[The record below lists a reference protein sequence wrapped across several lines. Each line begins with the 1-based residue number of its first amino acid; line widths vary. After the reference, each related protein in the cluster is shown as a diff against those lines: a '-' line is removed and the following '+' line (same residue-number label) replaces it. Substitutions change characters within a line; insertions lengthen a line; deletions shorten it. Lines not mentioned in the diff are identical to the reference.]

1 MGAADSFD
9 DDHPAAG
16 PNHAAGGEG
25 SLPTGGPG
33 SPGSEP
39 TDVTGRREGRDSPT
53 LSTLTADK
61 AVRDPSD
68 PHDFVIQV
76 NPPTVTDSSAPRG
89 DDVGSEAQHTLVA
102 PRCGDSS
109 AGHAP
114 TAHGERPVPAIEGYE
129 ILGELGRGGVGVV
142 YRARQVRLNR
152 LCALK
157 MILAGAHADAP
168 AVVRFLAEAEA
179 VAQLHHP
186 NVVQI
191 YHVGEVGGLPYFEL
205 EYLDGGSL
213 DRRLDGTPWPAQR
226 AAELIE
232 SLARGV
238 AEAHRLGIV
247 HRDLKPGNVLLATDG
262 TPKVADFGLAKS
274 QAIDSG
280 LTRTDSIMG
289 SPGYMAPEQAQG
301 RNREVGPAA
310 DVYALGAIL
319 YELLTGRPPFRA
331 ATVLETLEQVKN
343 AEAVPP
349 SKLLPGLAR
358 DLETICLKCLQK
370 DRSRRY
376 LTVKDMADDLHRWLT
391 GASISARPVSQWE
404 RAWRWAK
411 RRPAVA
417 GLSVLILLIS
427 AVSFVLIAWLWARAE
442 DRADAAVLARDRADR
457 LARDESEA
465 RRATQRE
472 RQNAVDSLYRAL
484 VREARAVRLA
494 RKTGYRLQVRDL
506 IKQALRSDA
515 RTREVEE
522 LRREAVACMG
532 DFAGSEPRLWSDLPK
547 GAVVS
552 AMSAHPDSASVA
564 LGLSDGT
571 VSVRSLPGGAERAR
585 LRGHEMGLSDVAVA
599 PGNRRLIA
607 ADVGG
612 TITVWESKEGDAWSR
627 TRTIAADRPLPGYRV
642 GRPVSLAVTP
652 DGKTLA
658 VCSALATSIS
668 LWDLATGTPAGRL
681 SVPGRE
687 QLTCLA
693 LSPDGKR
700 LAAGYRGLDGHG
712 VLIWDLA
719 TRHAERTV
727 APELELVLGIAF
739 SPGGR
744 WLACACSEG
753 VALFDAAAFQQ
764 RLFLRGDIPTGVAFS
779 PDDQV
784 LAIPAE
790 KLGSLRLWDVAV
802 NREVALLDC
811 PHANGAVTFSPDGR
825 YLIASNG
832 EAVRLWTPWVTEE
845 KVTLPGHLGGVAGIA
860 SNREGTL
867 LASAG
872 KDRTVR
878 IWDAVSGRLLKTL
891 SDFRGPVQAVAFG
904 PDGHRLVT
912 AEFNGA
918 LRIWDLTTSK
928 GEPLPD
934 PGLGR
939 PLWSIEFTPDGRT
952 FWAQGSP
959 QAAIWRVRAGKG
971 HPEDPAEVTLELAHL
986 LPNTYGACLS
996 PDGQRIA
1003 SSMMGRLEVFDL
1015 PETRPSFSVPYAY
1028 PGGARHLAFGPDGHR
1043 LVSINQRYE
1052 IEVWDTATGQ
1062 KNTTFGGDPSR
1073 TSNST
1078 IALSAGGDWLAE
1090 ANRAVTIW
1098 DVTHASPA
1106 FHLPETRNSIWSLV
1120 WIPGQNRLA
1129 AGTSDGELV
1138 IWDLDRVRSSLV
1150 DLGLDR

>member
-9 DDHPAAG
+9 DKPLASGPASVADG
-16 PNHAAGGEG
+16 DD
-25 SLPTGGPG
+25 SLRTVGPG
-33 SPGSEP
+33 PPESEP
-39 TDVTGRREGRDSPT
+39 TAATGEWEGRDPPT
-53 LSTLTADK
+53 LSAPATGEATL
-61 AVRDPSD
+61 DPSD
-68 PHDFVIQV
+68 PDDFILQV
-76 NPPTVTDSSAPRG
+76 NPPTATDATSARE
-89 DDVGSEAQHTLVA
+89 DDAGAEVQRTLVA
-102 PRCGDSS
+102 PLSGDSS
-109 AGHAP
+109 AGAASTAP
-114 TAHGERPVPAIEGYE
+114 RVRPIPVIDGYE

-152 LCALK
+152 PCALK
-157 MILAGAHADAP
+157 MILAGAHADAH
-168 AVVRFLAEAEA
+168 AVIRFLAEAEA
-179 VAQLHHP
+179 VARLHHP

-191 YHVGEVGGLPYFEL
+191 YHVGEAGGLPFFEL

-213 DRRLDGTPWPAQR
+213 DRQLDGTPWPARR
-226 AAELIE
+226 AAEQIE

-247 HRDLKPGNVLLATDG
+247 HRDLKPGNVLMAADG

-274 QAIDSG
+274 QARESG
-280 LTRTDSIMG
+280 LTQTDSIMG

-301 RNREVGPAA
+301 RNKEVGPAA

-343 AEAVPP
+343 ADAVPP

-370 DRSRRY
+370 EPSRRY
-376 LTVKDMADDLHRWLT
+376 ATAKDLADDLQRWLD
-391 GASISARPVSQWE
+391 GASIGARPVPGWE
-404 RAWRWAK
+404 RGWRWAK

-417 GLSVLILLIS
+417 ALSALILLIS
-427 AVSFVLIAWLWARAE
+427 TVSFVLVAWLWARAE
-442 DRADAAVLARDRADR
+442 ERADAAIVARDRADR

-465 RRATQRE
+465 RLATQRE

-484 VREARAVRLA
+484 VREASALRLV

-506 IKQALRSDA
+506 IKQALGSDA
-515 RTREVEE
+515 RARNVEE

-532 DFAGSEPRLWSDLPK
+532 DFAGSEPRLWADLPK
-547 GAVVS
+547 GVVAS
-552 AMSAHPDSASVA
+552 AIAAHPDSASVA
-564 LGLSDGT
+564 LGLGDGT
-571 VSVRSLPGGAERAR
+571 VSVRTLPSGAERAR
-585 LRGHEMGLSDVAVA
+585 LRGLDSSVSDVAFV
-599 PGNRRLIA
+599 PGGRNLIA
-607 ADVGG
+607 ADLNGA
-612 TITVWESKEGDAWSR
+612 ITVWESTEGDRWSR

-642 GRPVSLAVTP
+642 GRPVSIAVTP

-668 LWDLATGTPAGRL
+668 LWDIAKGTSSGRL

-693 LSPDGKR
+693 LSPDGRR
-700 LAAGYRGLDGHG
+700 LAAGYRGPDGHG
-712 VLIWDLA
+712 ALIWDLA
-719 TRHAERTV
+719 ARKLERTV
-727 APELELVLGIAF
+727 APELELVLGITF

-744 WLACACSEG
+744 WIACACSEG
-753 VALFDAAAFQQ
+753 VALFDAGEFQR

-790 KLGSLRLWDVAV
+790 KLGALRLWDVAV
-802 NREVALLDC
+802 NREVAVLDC

-832 EAVRLWTPWVTEE
+832 DAVRLWTPWVTEE
-845 KVTLPGHLGGVAGIA
+845 KLTLPGHLGGIPGIA
-860 SNREGTL
+860 VNRAGTL

-878 IWDAVSGRLLKTL
+878 IWDPASGRLLKTL
-891 SDFRGPVQAVAFG
+891 ADFRGPVQAVAFG
-904 PDGHRLVT
+904 PDERRLVT
-912 AEFNGA
+912 AEFQGG
-918 LRIWDLTTSK
+918 LRIWEIATGRS
-928 GEPLPD
+928 ESLPD

-939 PLWSIEFTPDGRT
+939 PLWSIEFTPDGRS

-959 QAAIWRVRAGKG
+959 QAAVWRVRDGG
-971 HPEDPAEVTLELAHL
+971 GTRGDPAAPTLELSRV

-996 PDGQRIA
+996 PDGQRLA
-1003 SSMMGRLEVFDL
+1003 SLTMGQLVVFDV
-1015 PETRPSFSVPYAY
+1015 PEARPVFSVPYAY

-1043 LVSINQRYE
+1043 LVSINRRYE
-1052 IEVWDTATGQ
+1052 IEVWDTTTGQ
-1062 KNTTFGGDPSR
+1062 KTATFGGDPAR
-1073 TSNST
+1073 ASNSM

-1098 DVTHASPA
+1098 DVAHASRA
-1106 FHLPETRNSIWSLV
+1106 FQLPETRNSIWSLA

-1138 IWDLDRVRSSLV
+1138 IWDLDRVRATLA